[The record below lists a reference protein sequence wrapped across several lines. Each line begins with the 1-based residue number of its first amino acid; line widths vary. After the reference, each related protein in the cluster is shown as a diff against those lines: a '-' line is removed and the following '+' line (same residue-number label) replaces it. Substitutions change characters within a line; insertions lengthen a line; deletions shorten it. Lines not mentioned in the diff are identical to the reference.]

1 MTCHYPD
8 LGSTSDWSC
17 REEIYPDL
25 GSLTLS
31 VCGVFAFVPRTSGN
45 SGGVECHCS
54 PRSSR
59 KRPASLGSLGGHRMV
74 CKTFRFTAGNQ
85 INCWSK
91 D

>member
-31 VCGVFAFVPRTSGN
+31 VCGGFAFVPRTSGN
-45 SGGVECHCS
+45 QRWRRV
-54 PRSSR
+54 P
-59 KRPASLGSLGGHRMV
+59 L
-74 CKTFRFTAGNQ
+74 
-85 INCWSK
+85 
-91 D
+91 